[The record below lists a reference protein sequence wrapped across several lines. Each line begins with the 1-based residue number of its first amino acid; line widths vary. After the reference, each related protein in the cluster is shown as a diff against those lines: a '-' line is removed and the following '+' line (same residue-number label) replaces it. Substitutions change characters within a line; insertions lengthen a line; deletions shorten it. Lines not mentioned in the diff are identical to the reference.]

1 MLSEDKSEGHSE
13 SHLFVWIPRDYWD
26 ILELNRKDLLIFFLN
41 YHPKKTQ
48 IVVFNITN
56 LFKKATSDLKEFE
69 LGTRFR
75 DIIPE
80 THPNDIL
87 EPSKIKKVVICAG

>member
-1 MLSEDKSEGHSE
+1 
-13 SHLFVWIPRDYWD
+13 
-26 ILELNRKDLLIFFLN
+26 
-41 YHPKKTQ
+41 
-48 IVVFNITN
+48 